1 MKLEE
6 EIKQNKF
13 KNEYEKLAV
22 NILYTHGWLISK
34 HAEILKKFS
43 VTTTQYNILRILR
56 GQHPNAAPIS
66 LLKDRM
72 LDKMCDASR
81 LVERLRSKGL
91 VIRKTCKEDRR
102 KVNVVISRKGLNTL
116 SKLDKYENQLELH
129 FKNISKSEAKEMNNL
144 LDKLRG

>member
-34 HAEILKKFS
+34 HAEILKKFG